1 MVLSGAM
8 DSAMREEVITKF
20 AIQGLTAM
28 GWRVLAYDFPQS
40 GSTFR
45 LRATSGT
52 GGGSKNQGSI
62 IPDVV
67 AHKGRTVI
75 IIESKP
81 QEDRGD
87 VVKLLQL
94 RDQWLDHAASLEVLI
109 EPEAYDNV
117 RFGICIGLTEQ
128 SVSPLSFALD
138 LDFVLGIQNNGSTV
152 VVHERPGSD
161 SLLG

>member
-1 MVLSGAM
+1 
-8 DSAMREEVITKF
+8 MREEVITKF
-20 AIQGLTAM
+20 AIQALTSM

-45 LRATSGT
+45 LRATSVID
-52 GGGSKNQGSI
+52 GGSKNQGNI

-75 IIESKP
+75 IVETKP
-81 QEDRGD
+81 QEDRSD
-87 VVKLLQL
+87 VVKLLEL
-94 RDQWLDHAASLEVLI
+94 RDQWSDHAASLRVLI

-117 RFGICIGLTEQ
+117 RFGICIGLAEQ
-128 SVSPLSFALD
+128 AIPRMSFALD
-138 LDFVLGIQNNGSTV
+138 LDFVLGVQSNGLAV

-161 SLLG
+161 PLLG